1 MDEVLL
7 EVNPFTPLPKLDPR
21 LYRLIRHRQHSNAV
35 DAQALRQLRRHS
47 RGGPASREQLG
58 PAQVHRQVQVAEAE
72 PRLAAEALE
81 RVHAAERVAACA
93 PAARL
98 VDEPSERVQDRVDVG
113 RDAQPVQRDV
123 VARVDHDR

>member
-7 EVNPFTPLPKLDPR
+7 KVNPFTPLQKLHPH
-21 LYRLIRHRQHSNAV
+21 LHRLIGHRQHSNAV
-35 DAQALRQLRRHS
+35 DAQARRQLRRHS
-47 RGGPASREQLG
+47 RRGPASREQLG
-58 PAQVHRQVQVAEAE
+58 AAQVHRQIQVTEAE

-93 PAARL
+93 PAALL

-113 RDAQPVQRDV
+113 RDAQPVQGHV
-123 VARVDHDR
+123 VARVDDDR